1 MSTTQAGRRRLTGAR
16 ANMVVVAATYGILGL
31 SLLLQPARWSATPAY
46 RNLLAL
52 LPQRGWGIVFALI
65 AVLLAAAVWRPAR
78 RWLSVM
84 ALTAAFMITTTWGLA
99 FVIRWLTSASTTPE
113 TWVSWAVFDYLV
125 VRALV
130 LLDYLEI
137 RVPRERAD
145 G

>member
-1 MSTTQAGRRRLTGAR
+1 MPDYVTS
-16 ANMVVVAATYGILGL
+16 
-31 SLLLQPARWSATPAY
+31 
-46 RNLLAL
+46 
-52 LPQRGWGIVFALI
+52 RG
-65 AVLLAAAVWRPAR
+65 
-78 RWLSVM
+78 SK
-84 ALTAAFMITTTWGLA
+84 TWGLA